1 MTTDAIIMMIIT
13 TVGYVGAFAFCLNKV
28 FKNQK

>member
-1 MTTDAIIMMIIT
+1 MTTDAIIMMVVAIG
-13 TVGYVGAFAFCLNKV
+13 GYVGAFAFCLAKV

>member
-1 MTTDAIIMMIIT
+1 MTTDAIIMMVVAIG
-13 TVGYVGAFAFCLNKV
+13 GYIGGFAFCLSKV